1 MNGKVWLIGAGPGD
15 RGLLT
20 LRGKEVLEQA
30 EVVVYDA
37 LVGQE
42 ILCMM
47 PDTAERIDVGKRSGD
62 HTLPQDEINALLL
75 TKAMQGKRVV
85 RLKGGDPF
93 LFGRG
98 GEELELLTE
107 HNIPYEI
114 VPGVTSAFAVPAYN
128 GIPVTHR
135 DFCSSVHIIT
145 GHRKKG
151 QTLSLDFK
159 ALCDMRG
166 TLVFLMGIAALPDIC
181 RGLLNAGM
189 DPKTPAAVL
198 ERGTTAAQKRVVGTV
213 SSLPSLCSKQT
224 VQTPAIIVV
233 GDVCA
238 LSERFAWYEK
248 LPLFGVKAVV
258 TRPKERSS
266 ALSSM
271 LRQKGAEVIELPAID
286 TKPLEENTRL
296 DGAIISLSKKE
307 YDWLVFTSP
316 AGVKT
321 FFSRLMQIGDCRM
334 LYGVKIAV
342 IGQGTQK
349 ELMNYGLK
357 ADFVPSVYDGRTLG
371 KELAEKIRAG
381 TRVLIPRA
389 SAGNPELVEE
399 LQCADN
405 VTIDDIS
412 IYETL
417 YKEMEILDLKTL
429 FDDGDTAFTMFTSAS
444 TVKGFAKIAAGLDM
458 TRVKAV
464 CIGKQTQAEAARF
477 GMKTWTSKRATLEAL
492 TECLQNA
499 AYELRNKE
507 REAMV

>member
-15 RGLLT
+15 HGLLT
-20 LRGKEVLEQA
+20 LRGKDVLEQA

-37 LVGQE
+37 LVGQG

-47 PDTAERIDVGKRSGD
+47 PDNAERISVGKRSGD

-98 GEELELLTE
+98 GEELELLIE
-107 HNIPYEI
+107 HDIPYEI

-135 DFCSSVHIIT
+135 DICSSVHIIT

-151 QTLSLDFK
+151 RVLSLDFK
-159 ALCDMRG
+159 ALCAMHG

-181 RGLLNAGM
+181 GGLLDAGM

-198 ERGTTAAQKRVVGTV
+198 ERGTTAAQKRVIGTV
-213 SSLPSLCSKQT
+213 GSLTSLCTKQK

-286 TKPLEENTRL
+286 TKPLVGNTRL
-296 DGAIISLSKKE
+296 DDAITSLLKKK

-321 FFSRLMQIGDCRM
+321 FFSRLMQTGDCRM
-334 LYGVKIAV
+334 LNGVQIAV

-357 ADFVPSVYDGRTLG
+357 ADFIPSVYDGQTLG
-371 KELAEKIRAG
+371 RELAEKTQAG
-381 TRVLIPRA
+381 ARMLIPRA
-389 SAGNPELVEE
+389 AAGNQELVEE
-399 LQCADN
+399 LRRVEN
-405 VTIDDIS
+405 VTIDDIP
-412 IYETL
+412 IYETR
-417 YKEMEILDLKTL
+417 YKEMGILDLKTL
-429 FDDGDTAFTMFTSAS
+429 LESGDMIFTMFTSAS
-444 TVKGFAKIAAGLDM
+444 TVKGFARIAAGLDM

-477 GMKTWTSKRATLEAL
+477 GMNTWTAERATLEAL